1 MKRYFITLIF
11 TIFSIL
17 CFGQGNNGNM
27 QRPQRPFKPNPE
39 MSKHFF
45 KHKIDISQYEVID
58 SLPLER
64 MYIFSPFD
72 YEEEY
77 IYKTETGLYLID
89 MPHKDKMIIKTNK
102 DRTKAIILYNS
113 FVFGRHKEFNI
124 VETEKRLVLWYKDED
139 IYCGYIYDKRYK
151 VCKYFEENDFFATF

>member
-1 MKRYFITLIF
+1 MIMKKILFVLLLILLLVVVSSCEKS
-11 TIFSIL
+11 T
-17 CFGQGNNGNM
+17 
-27 QRPQRPFKPNPE
+27 
-39 MSKHFF
+39 
-45 KHKIDISQYEVID
+45 
-58 SLPLER
+58 
-64 MYIFSPFD
+64 PFD